1 MRFVVR
7 SKEKKMEK
15 FLMIGLGMV
24 VLTACHQQQPATTPA
39 AGLRK
44 ISAVDSPTVARLRQ
58 SGVKILVQQPE
69 YLIVYSDSTA
79 MQALAINAQPATE
92 KDLVQRLVGIN
103 FTDKTQLQKIV
114 DLGVDVW
121 EVEGDTVTARVY
133 DLYLEQLK
141 QDGFSYRLLKT
152 DASAP
157 EDK

>member
-1 MRFVVR
+1 
-7 SKEKKMEK
+7 MEK
-15 FLMIGLGMV
+15 LLMMGLGMI

-39 AGLRK
+39 AAGLRK
-44 ISAVDSPTVARLRQ
+44 ISAADSQTVARLRQ

-69 YLIVYSDSTA
+69 YLIVYSDGA
-79 MQALAINAQPATE
+79 VIEALEVNPQPATE
-92 KDLVQRLVGIN
+92 KDLVQRLVRIH
-103 FTDKTQLQKIV
+103 FTDKMQLQKIA

-121 EVEGDTVTARVY
+121 EVEADTVTARAY

-141 QDGFSYRLLKT
+141 QDGFSYRILKT

>member
-1 MRFVVR
+1 
-7 SKEKKMEK
+7 MEK
-15 FLMIGLGMV
+15 YLMIILGMV

-39 AGLRK
+39 AVGLRK
-44 ISAVDSPTVARLRQ
+44 ISAADSQTVARLRQ
-58 SGVKILVQQPE
+58 SGVKILVQQAD
-69 YLIVYSDSTA
+69 YLIVYSDSAA

-92 KDLVQRLVGIN
+92 KDLVQRLVRIH
-103 FTDKTQLQKIV
+103 FTDKTQLQKIA

-141 QDGFSYRLLKT
+141 QDGFSYRILKT